1 MEDTKLKA
9 KAELNLKLLMWIKI
23 LSSVSF
29 SLSIWIL
36 FYLKFTNYAG
46 IGLIEAVGFIIGVL
60 LEIPAGVI
68 SDRYGHRTNLIIFSL
83 LNAIGLISYVSS
95 TTIPSFIISVII
107 WRGAL
112 SFFSGSFE
120 ALVHESLHYL
130 GKRDKYQEYISRID
144 GLSLVVM
151 AFSALAGGFLWRF
164 NFKLPYLAQIP
175 AYLLLIVIVFKI
187 TNFQEENSK
196 GENFIQSLK
205 DGSKYIFKPNLRL
218 VFISLLGAIIIRD
231 LFVQILD
238 AALEVS
244 ARMSSQQIG
253 LVSFISVLL
262 PALASLAY
270 SKMKNVHKKVDRNI
284 KILNLMTLLLSL
296 PSIFISKL
304 VTASSITLRAVPGL
318 LLDNTNIEKINKE
331 VPSKHRST
339 AISSYAFV
347 KSVPYAVMALPI
359 GKAID
364 HFGANK
370 VAFNLSLIS
379 LGIYLSLVVVFKIKK
394 QV

>member
-1 MEDTKLKA
+1 MEDAKLKA

-23 LSSVSF
+23 LNST
-29 SLSIWIL
+29 L
-36 FYLKFTNYAG
+36 FWLGVWVLYYLKFTDYAG
-46 IGLIEAVGFIIGVL
+46 IGLIESTAFITGVA
-60 LEIPAGVI
+60 LEIPAGVT
-68 SDRYGHRTNLIIFSL
+68 SDKFGHRTNIILFSILTPISLILFAAANSLIIL
-83 LNAIGLISYVSS
+83 MIS
-95 TTIPSFIISVII
+95 TII
-107 WRGAL
+107 WRGSYA
-112 SFFSGSFE
+112 FFSGSFE
-120 ALVHESLHYL
+120 ALIHESMQQLN
-130 GKRDKYQEYISRID
+130 REDMYQAYISKVE
-144 GLSLVVM
+144 GLGLITT
-151 AFSALAGGFLWRF
+151 AFSALIGGIVWSYNFRLTLWLTVPFLIIAMF
-164 NFKLPYLAQIP
+164 ISFGL
-175 AYLLLIVIVFKI
+175 
-187 TNFQEENSK
+187 TNFQKENTK
-196 GENFIQSLK
+196 GESLVQSLR
-205 DGSKYIFKPNLRL
+205 DGFKYIFKPNLRL
-218 VFISLLGAIIIRD
+218 VLLSLLGVMILWD
-231 LFVQILD
+231 LFDQLFDTVLK
-238 AALEVS
+238 VS
-244 ARMSSQQIG
+244 AGMSSQQIG
-253 LVSFISVLL
+253 FVTFISVLL

-270 SKMKNVHKKVDRNI
+270 SKMKNVHNRVDRNI
-284 KILNLMTLLLSL
+284 KVLSLMTLLLSL

-379 LGIYLSLVVVFKIKK
+379 LGIYLSLVVIFKIKR